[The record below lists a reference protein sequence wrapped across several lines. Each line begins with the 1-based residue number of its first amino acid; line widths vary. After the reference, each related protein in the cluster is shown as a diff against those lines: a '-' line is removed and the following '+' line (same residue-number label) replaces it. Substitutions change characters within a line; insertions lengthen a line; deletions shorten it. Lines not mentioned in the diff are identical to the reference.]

1 MKNTYKLLLS
11 FLIAFALF
19 MLLVLPTRPQAA
31 VLPQTGGA
39 QVPAKLP
46 IYRLAAPDASGDKA
60 QRLGRAALGISEEV
74 KRSDDGFSIR
84 SGSNVV
90 EVDARS
96 GAVWVAD
103 QAQMWNPELKPQ
115 LPDEKRARAIA
126 EEFLAQNKLLPSRES
141 EKYSAVSFTQVV
153 STQAVYYDLKSRTRT
168 PRKLDM
174 QVDYATRVKVPGM
187 NTDLP
192 VVGGGGEVSVTLG
205 DQGKLIGYQSL
216 VRGIEGVELE
226 SPVISRARADEQF
239 KQMTKGVKL
248 RSYDAQLA
256 YYSAPVGVEQK
267 FLYPV
272 WVYRATATFGKET
285 VPLRIVTLPATEFGP
300 KMPPP
305 IPIKPRTDK
314 DTPTRRSTMEEDQGE
329 RERGQKGDRNHFTSR
344 LAKPAPESGAAR
356 EGGTSFIG
364 VSGGLGGSAGNAQG
378 FVDGLSADGWSIN
391 FKWGDANAFE
401 SDWRRNDDSW
411 VDAADFVFYTGHAN
425 MNGWVLSNPDDTFL
439 DFSEVGASPQS
450 PGDLWGW
457 QDLEWT
463 IIAACGPLQDNLIS
477 PGGGDVFARW
487 DGAFDGLHQLLGYG
501 AITFDNEDEGKR
513 VVQYARGGDTLI
525 HSWFRAAKEIQP
537 GTNGASAPDGPTVW
551 VGVMYVGRTGAD
563 PGGDHIW
570 GHGSVSADP
579 TSPTFFVAMWSPC

>member
-1 MKNTYKLLLS
+1 MRIIYHHFLTFLVALTLLGL
-11 FLIAFALF
+11 AALPAARP
-19 MLLVLPTRPQAA
+19 LAADRPQTSAG
-31 VLPQTGGA
+31 QTPG
-39 QVPAKLP
+39 KLP
-46 IYRLAAPDASGDKA
+46 IYRLSAPEVSSDKVRQLA
-60 QRLGRAALGISEEV
+60 QATLGISEDAQ
-74 KRSDDGFSIR
+74 KYDDRLAIK
-84 SGSNVV
+84 SGSRLV

-115 LPDEKRARAIA
+115 LPDEQRSRAIA
-126 EEFLAQNKLLPSRES
+126 EEFLAQNKLMPQKES
-141 EKYSAVSFTQVV
+141 EKYSTVSFVNV
-153 STQAVYYDLKSRTRT
+153 ASTQAAYFDVASRKRT
-168 PRKLDM
+168 EQKLDM
-174 QVDYATRVKVPGM
+174 QVNYATQVRVPGM
-187 NTDLP
+187 NAELP

-216 VRGIEGVELE
+216 LRNIEGVETE
-226 SPVISRARADEQF
+226 SPVIPKARADEQF
-239 KQMTKGVKL
+239 KQMTKGLKL

-256 YYSAPVGVEQK
+256 YYSAPTGVEQK

-272 WVYRATATFGKET
+272 WVYRATAVFGTET

-305 IPIKPRTDK
+305 VPIEQRTDK
-314 DTPTRRSTMEEDQGE
+314 DTPTRRSTMDEDKAE
-329 RERGQKGDRNHFTSR
+329 REGGLKGNQNHPSR
-344 LAKPAPESGAAR
+344 PAPESGTAR
-356 EGGTSFIG
+356 EGGSSFIG
-364 VSGGLGGSAGNAQG
+364 VSGGLSGSAGNVQG
-378 FVDGLSADGWSIN
+378 FVNGLSADGWAIN

-401 SDWRRNDDSW
+401 SDWRRDDDNW

-439 DFSEVGASPQS
+439 NFSEVGASPQT
-450 PGDLWGW
+450 PGDLWGQ
-457 QDLEWT
+457 QDLEWA

-501 AITFDNEDEGKR
+501 AITFDNDQEGAR

-525 HSWFRAAKEIQP
+525 NAWFRAAKEIQP
-537 GTNGASAPDGPTVW
+537 ATNGAAAPDGPTIR
-551 VGVMYVGRTGAD
+551 VGVMYVGRSGVS
-563 PGGDHIW
+563 PGSDHIW